1 MNRITFSFN
10 FLLLLT
16 NIVQCRKYLVEVE
29 DEKGGKNKDVNP
41 TLVEEDNKD
50 GAANEY
56 ESKYINNSIK
66 DNNNIHSNKDF
77 QKMATE
83 LINNNEEEVKEMDFD
98 GVITLDEMKAVFAK
112 NGQKLPTMI
121 IEKFRKLDTNKN
133 GKLEKSELKPEGEG
147 EDYWIVGLFAAFLAA
162 IIVDPV
168 IT

>member
-16 NIVQCRKYLVEVE
+16 NIVQCRKYLVKVE

-41 TLVEEDNKD
+41 TLAEEDNKD
-50 GAANEY
+50 DAANEY

-98 GVITLDEMKAVFAK
+98 GVITLDEMKAVLAK

-121 IEKFRKLDTNKN
+121 IEKFTELDTNKN
-133 GKLEKSELKPEGEG
+133 GKLEKLELKPEGEG
-147 EDYWIVGLFAAFLAA
+147 EDYWIVGLFAAFVAA

>member
-1 MNRITFSFN
+1 MGRASRRMNRITFSFN

-56 ESKYINNSIK
+56 EN
-66 DNNNIHSNKDF
+66 F
-77 QKMATE
+77 QKMAME

-112 NGQKLPTMI
+112 
-121 IEKFRKLDTNKN
+121 
-133 GKLEKSELKPEGEG
+133 
-147 EDYWIVGLFAAFLAA
+147 
-162 IIVDPV
+162 
-168 IT
+168 

>member
-1 MNRITFSFN
+1 
-10 FLLLLT
+10 
-16 NIVQCRKYLVEVE
+16 
-29 DEKGGKNKDVNP
+29 
-41 TLVEEDNKD
+41 
-50 GAANEY
+50 
-56 ESKYINNSIK
+56 
-66 DNNNIHSNKDF
+66 
-77 QKMATE
+77 MATE

-121 IEKFRKLDTNKN
+121 IEKFTELDTNKN

-168 IT
+168 ITWIIHISLYEFSTPNAEFLLQ